1 MKGLEHQTLVDF
13 THKNEDWLKD
23 FDSRVLTSG
32 QFVGAREEVPFFLSA
47 APTSKMTVFM

>member
-13 THKNEDWLKD
+13 THENRDWLKD
-23 FDSRVLTSG
+23 FDSRGLTSE

-47 APTSKMTVFM
+47 VPTGKMTVFV